1 MADGPRLRDAATAYM
16 RESVPDAI
24 RALVG
29 SDASILAKLVQS
41 KIGQVFS
48 PG

>member
-1 MADGPRLRDAATAYM
+1 MRDAAIAYM

-29 SDASILAKLVQS
+29 SDTSILPKLVQS
-41 KIGQVFS
+41 KIGQALS

>member
-1 MADGPRLRDAATAYM
+1 MCDAAIAYM

-29 SDASILAKLVQS
+29 SDTLILAKLVQS
-41 KIGQVFS
+41 KIGQVLS
-48 PG
+48 LG